1 LGLDLNVLTMESNEE
16 GKVMSF
22 SQLEKF
28 LLEARFNSIQ
38 EHENGILDSFNL
50 YLASIGLMCMYLLSV
65 VVHNICSEN
74 HYNRSKEEGCKVAG
88 CVFVRI
94 C

>member
-1 LGLDLNVLTMESNEE
+1 MLTMEANEE

-22 SQLEKF
+22 SLEKF
-28 LLEARFNSIQ
+28 LLEARFSSIQ
-38 EHENGILDSFNL
+38 EHENGTLDSFNL
-50 YLASIGLMCMYLLSV
+50 YLASIGLMCRYLLSV

-74 HYNRSKEEGCKVAG
+74 DYNRSKEEGCKVAG